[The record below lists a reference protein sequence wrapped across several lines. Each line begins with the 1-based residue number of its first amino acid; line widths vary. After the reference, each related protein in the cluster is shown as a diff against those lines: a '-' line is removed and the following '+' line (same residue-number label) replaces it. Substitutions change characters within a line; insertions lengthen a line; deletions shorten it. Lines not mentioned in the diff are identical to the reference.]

1 VVPKLEDSKAK
12 LEETAV
18 NNLPLIEEKNE
29 KKDEKKDYG
38 LKKSKP
44 KMSSSILSG
53 IQMISKTPYS
63 P

>member
-1 VVPKLEDSKAK
+1 MVPKLEESKAK

-18 NNLPLIEEKNE
+18 NNLHLIEEKNE
-29 KKDEKKDYG
+29 EKDYG

-44 KMSSSILSG
+44 KMSSSLLSG